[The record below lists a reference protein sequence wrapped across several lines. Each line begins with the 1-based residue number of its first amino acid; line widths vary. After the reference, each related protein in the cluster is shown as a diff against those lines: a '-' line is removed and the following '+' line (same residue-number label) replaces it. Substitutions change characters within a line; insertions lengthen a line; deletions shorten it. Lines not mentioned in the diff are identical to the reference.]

1 MKRIPEHIFWPG
13 LIIAILSMSFIS
25 GGILVYVSTLHGG
38 AQAIE
43 HSFDT
48 TKTESIPTPPAEA
61 PTPALKK
68 GKAE

>member
-25 GGILVYVSTLHGG
+25 GGILVYVSTLQGG

-43 HSFDT
+43 RDFDST
-48 TKTESIPTPPAEA
+48 ATESIPTP
-61 PTPALKK
+61 LSS
-68 GKAE
+68 GKVD